1 MKLTL
6 RILIAGLATQTILAS
21 NWFSKTVYNKWH
33 ETELERWL
41 SDNGIPYPSAAD
53 RKDLEKL
60 VADNWK
66 SRVSEPYLDWDP
78 KQLNAYLKQRRLEAT
93 DATTDTKESLLNR
106 VKSNWYESE
115 DKAEDAWTS
124 IKDWIFDSWSD
135 NALLSFANTHG
146 IQVSQPQKRDSILE
160 ALRTNYEMVANKIG
174 ETAEYPGNWLY
185 ELWSESELKEW
196 LDSHGVPVPQPT
208 SRDALIAS
216 VRRNSRIASH
226 KAIDIHDTA
235 ATYGDSAKQTVKQFF
250 FKDWSDSKLKEFLEK
265 NGVSV
270 PQGCKTAE
278 LHALTNK
285 NRAQFS
291 DDAISSFS
299 KNFLSQASDSE
310 ASAFGAATSKAGN
323 QFAKATDAASG
334 GIEDAFNVA
343 SGTWSE
349 SRLKAYLDSRGVP
362 TPQNSKRD
370 ELLAAVRLHR
380 HKAANGWST
389 WTFDTWTTDNLK
401 TYLASFGNKAAK
413 DTAKK
418 ADATREQLLSAAQD
432 AYATASKS
440 SGSSY
445 ASVTSYLA
453 QQTDAAKD
461 SAFDTWSESE
471 LKSYLDSYGVSVPQG
486 SSKNSLIAWARQQRN
501 YFQYGTLNPQEGL
514 WTKLQQGA
522 HWAMEKVGA
531 SHKQAEMGADSIKGK
546 ASSATDSAKDAAEKV
561 KDGVKQSGDQASDVV
576 KTIEVKVEL

>member
-6 RILIAGLATQTILAS
+6 TILIAGLATQTVVAT
-21 NWFSKTVYNKWH
+21 NWFSKAVYNKWH

-53 RKDLEKL
+53 RKDLEKI
-60 VADNWK
+60 VSENWK
-66 SRVSEPYLDWDP
+66 SKVAEPYLDWDP
-78 KQLNAYLKQRRLEAT
+78 KQLNAYLNQRRLEA
-93 DATTDTKESLLNR
+93 ASETTDTKESLLNR

-115 DKAEDAWTS
+115 EKAEDAWSS

-135 NALLSFANTHG
+135 NALLSFADNYG
-146 IQVSQPQKRDSILE
+146 IQVPQPQKRDTIIQ
-160 ALRTNYEMVANKIG
+160 ALRSNYEAVANKAG
-174 ETAEYPGNWLY
+174 ETVEYPGNWLY
-185 ELWSESELKEW
+185 GLWSESDLKEW
-196 LDSHGVPVPQPT
+196 LDSHGIPAPQPT

-216 VRRNSRIASH
+216 VRRNSRIASLR
-226 KAIDIHDTA
+226 A
-235 ATYGDSAKQTVKQFF
+235 ADLQRSEKGYGESTKQKVKQKFF
-250 FKDWSDSKLKEFLEK
+250 DGWSDSKLKEFLEK
-265 NGVSV
+265 NGINIPKGS
-270 PQGCKTAE
+270 KTAE
-278 LHALTNK
+278 LHALINK

-291 DDAISSFS
+291 DNTISSFS
-299 KNFLSQASDSE
+299 KNFVSQASDSG

-334 GIEDAFNVA
+334 EAEDAFNAA
-343 SGTWSE
+343 SDSWSE

-362 TPQNSKRD
+362 LPRTDKRD
-370 ELLAAVRLHR
+370 ELLAAVRLNK

-401 TYLASFGNKAAK
+401 AYLASFGNKAAQ
-413 DTAKK
+413 DSAKK
-418 ADATREQLLSAAQD
+418 VGATREQLLSAAQD

-461 SAFDTWSESE
+461 SAFDTWTESE
-471 LKSYLDSYGVSVPQG
+471 LKDYLDSYGIPVPQG
-486 SSKNSLIAWARQQRN
+486 SSKDSLIAWARQQRN

-522 HWAMEKVGA
+522 HWAMGKVGA
-531 SHKQAEMGADSIKGK
+531 GHKQAEMAADIIKDK
-546 ASSATDSAKDAAEKV
+546 TTSTTDRTGEAAEKV
-561 KDGVKQSGDQASDVV
+561 KDRVISSGDQASDAA
-576 KTIEVKVEL
+576 KTIEIKVEL